1 MRLLSYI
8 IFKYKNLSY
17 QKKLLFSYF
26 TLIFV
31 PLIIL
36 SIYFGVYTS
45 RSLREHSINL
55 CHLHLNQATNALYT
69 KTSDMLSLAKSISMQ
84 KLIRTDLEK
93 DPASL
98 TLMQQADDLT
108 EISEQVS
115 SLYYDTSIYSVRL
128 FVNSKFAYAR
138 RRIVTWPLSEA
149 EALFCDEAEYIM
161 RTPTLHGP
169 TLLSTD
175 AHTLRPV
182 FSLTMPIHAT
192 EDYNRTTAL
201 ACVDIFQDAVL
212 EIMKTADYSQK
223 GNVYL
228 TDSRGTPLLGY
239 SNSKNSLI
247 AADEL
252 PASIDISKTLVL
264 EDNGNMT
271 AVSSQIEGYWYL
283 VTCSP
288 VYSLSSQDR
297 FFTLQLALFSL
308 TIGIAVYLLAYVYA
322 RFNTRRIVSLS
333 NTVAK
338 IQQGELDVHCT
349 VDSYDEIGDLQN
361 SFNEMVL
368 QINHLL
374 DSQYQLGKQIK
385 DSELKLLQAQI
396 NPHFLYNTLN
406 LIKWTAQNKNADEVS
421 DIVEKLSRY
430 YRIGLSNGLELISIH
445 DELEHV
451 SLYVQLQN
459 KRFDNNIQLEIHADA
474 AVYEYRILKL
484 LLQPLVENCI
494 LHGLKDNRG
503 IITIDLAQSEA
514 FLCITITDDGVGI
527 SAEKQARI
535 RLNQELKI
543 TTSGQGGYGLTNIQE
558 RLLNF
563 YGKES
568 VLQISS
574 APGMG
579 TSVKICLPLNKVIPK

>member
-1 MRLLSYI
+1 M
-8 IFKYKNLSY
+8 
-17 QKKLLFSYF
+17 
-26 TLIFV
+26 
-31 PLIIL
+31 
-36 SIYFGVYTS
+36 
-45 RSLREHSINL
+45 
-55 CHLHLNQATNALYT
+55 
-69 KTSDMLSLAKSISMQ
+69 
-84 KLIRTDLEK
+84 
-93 DPASL
+93 
-98 TLMQQADDLT
+98 
-108 EISEQVS
+108 
-115 SLYYDTSIYSVRL
+115 
-128 FVNSKFAYAR
+128 
-138 RRIVTWPLSEA
+138 
-149 EALFCDEAEYIM
+149 
-161 RTPTLHGP
+161 
-169 TLLSTD
+169 
-175 AHTLRPV
+175 
-182 FSLTMPIHAT
+182 
-192 EDYNRTTAL
+192 
-201 ACVDIFQDAVL
+201 
-212 EIMKTADYSQK
+212 
-223 GNVYL
+223 
-228 TDSRGTPLLGY
+228 
-239 SNSKNSLI
+239 
-247 AADEL
+247 
-252 PASIDISKTLVL
+252 
-264 EDNGNMT
+264 
-271 AVSSQIEGYWYL
+271 
-283 VTCSP
+283 
-288 VYSLSSQDR
+288 
-297 FFTLQLALFSL
+297 
-308 TIGIAVYLLAYVYA
+308 
-322 RFNTRRIVSLS
+322 
-333 NTVAK
+333 
-338 IQQGELDVHCT
+338 HCT